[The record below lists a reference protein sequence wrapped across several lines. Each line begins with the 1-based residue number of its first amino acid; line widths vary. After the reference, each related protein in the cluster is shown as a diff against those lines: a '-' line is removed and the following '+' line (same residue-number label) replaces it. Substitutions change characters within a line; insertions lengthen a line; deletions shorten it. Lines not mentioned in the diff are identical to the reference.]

1 MHLVSAVGADKNSKN
16 LYLNVKG
23 KVEEEILSLDF
34 EKVVIARPSHLLGE
48 RANERINLIVFIF
61 EKITNLTGYFLIGPL
76 SKFKNVHAKKVAR
89 SLVSKMNNNEIKG
102 KQILYYDDFKN
113 Y

>member
-1 MHLVSAVGADKNSKN
+1 M
-16 LYLNVKG
+16 
-23 KVEEEILSLDF
+23 
-34 EKVVIARPSHLLGE
+34 
-48 RANERINLIVFIF
+48 FIF